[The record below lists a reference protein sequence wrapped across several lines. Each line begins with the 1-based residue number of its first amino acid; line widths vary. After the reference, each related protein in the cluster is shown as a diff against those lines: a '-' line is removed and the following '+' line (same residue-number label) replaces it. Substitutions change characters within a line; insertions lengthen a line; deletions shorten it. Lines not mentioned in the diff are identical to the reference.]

1 MTQKVLFPLLLH
13 IICISHVFSEGLA
26 SVRINGLWGYI
37 DRDGEWKILP
47 RYGNACTF
55 REGYAGVL
63 LDGYGG
69 FINRDGDMVFE
80 RVCVGL
86 GPGNYL
92 YFKEGRA
99 LIFGM
104 PGGELG
110 DGGKGAKYGYFI
122 NDGRRIP
129 AIYDV
134 ASDFS
139 GGFGRVM
146 IDGRKRLIDEN
157 GSWVMWADEIEML
170 GGFQDGIAR
179 ARKDGKYGFIDRNG
193 VWDIQPEYDT
203 LNDFSEG
210 CAAAGKDGK
219 LGYIDIN
226 GEWLF

>member
-1 MTQKVLFPLLLH
+1 
-13 IICISHVFSEGLA
+13 
-26 SVRINGLWGYI
+26 
-37 DRDGEWKILP
+37 RDGEWKILP
-47 RYGNACTF
+47 RYDNACTF

-63 LDGYGG
+63 LDGYGV

-80 RVCVGL
+80 RIAGL
-86 GPGNYL
+86 GPGYYL

-99 LIFGM
+99 LFLEV
-104 PGGELG
+104 PEGEPVTG
-110 DGGKGAKYGYFI
+110 RTVKYGYFI

-134 ASDFS
+134 VSDFS

-170 GGFQDGIAR
+170 YGFQDGIAR
-179 ARKDGKYGFIDRNG
+179 ATKDGKYGFIDRNG
-193 VWDIQPEYDT
+193 VWVIQPEYDS
-203 LNDFSEG
+203 LFEFSEG